1 MRLKM
6 NIILLKI
13 ISIAVILSCSKEE
26 PVKTEVEFFIEQ
38 VQNNEY
44 KVDSLPNFSFQAIPI
59 LLDAAN
65 DFSIITEFPINPVS
79 SYAPTRLTIGEC
91 LLWTVEHIRLHF
103 GAYSI
108 SIGFPSLVPEL
119 RDISD
124 INSNNLTKEQLNDAY
139 SLYYDWWNDNKSK
152 DFENF
157 RNINPLEN
165 SKYRWK

>member
-1 MRLKM
+1 M
-6 NIILLKI
+6 NIIFLKFI
-13 ISIAVILSCSKEE
+13 LIAVFLSCSKDE
-26 PVKTEVEFFIEQ
+26 PVKTDVDIFIDK
-38 VQNNEY
+38 VKNNEFIA
-44 KVDSLPNFSFQAIPI
+44 DSLPKFSFQAIPI

-65 DFSIITEFPINPVS
+65 DFSIITIFPINPVS

-103 GAYSI
+103 GAYST
-108 SIGFPSLVPEL
+108 SVGFPSFVPEL

-139 SLYYDWWNDNKSK
+139 SLYYDWWNDNKLK